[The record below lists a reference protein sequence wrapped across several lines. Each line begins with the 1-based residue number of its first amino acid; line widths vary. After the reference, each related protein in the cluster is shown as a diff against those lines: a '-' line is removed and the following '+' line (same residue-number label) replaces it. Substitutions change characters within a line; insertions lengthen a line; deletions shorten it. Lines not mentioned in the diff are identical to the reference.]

1 MKTNFHTHTTRCK
14 HAVGTDEQ
22 YVKAAIQGGFDVLGF
37 ADHAAWTFGTDY
49 VSHCRMTP
57 AQWPDYR
64 ASVLHLREQY
74 AGQIDIRLGMET
86 EYYPRYMDQLP
97 RFREQ
102 GCEYFILAPHFLFT
116 EEECPYTGTSCRDD
130 DELRRYAE
138 QTAEAIQTG
147 EYCYLAHPDLYMM
160 SRREF
165 DKASMD
171 AADVI
176 CQAAREAHMPLEYNL
191 LGLRDAMH
199 GRFRGYPHTDFWQYI
214 RKWHNDVIIG
224 VDAHAPDWLTDLAV
238 WEEAQKRLHAL
249 GITPVTDWTEWKA

>member
-1 MKTNFHTHTTRCK
+1 
-14 HAVGTDEQ
+14 
-22 YVKAAIQGGFDVLGF
+22 
-37 ADHAAWTFGTDY
+37 
-49 VSHCRMTP
+49 
-57 AQWPDYR
+57 
-64 ASVLHLREQY
+64 
-74 AGQIDIRLGMET
+74 
-86 EYYPRYMDQLP
+86 
-97 RFREQ
+97 
-102 GCEYFILAPHFLFT
+102 
-116 EEECPYTGTSCRDD
+116 
-130 DELRRYAE
+130 
-138 QTAEAIQTG
+138 
-147 EYCYLAHPDLYMM
+147 
-160 SRREF
+160 
-165 DKASMD
+165 MD

>member
-64 ASVLHLREQY
+64 ASVLHLREKY

-165 DKASMD
+165 DRASMD

>member
-37 ADHAAWTFGTDY
+37 ADHAAWAFSTDY
-49 VSHCRMTP
+49 VSHCRMTA

-64 ASVLHLREQY
+64 TSILHLREKY